1 MTLVPLPRLALL
13 VASLALAAP
22 ALAEDTACRDRIDA
36 MFDGGPL
43 DPFVRPPH
51 RFTNTVLSPEGD
63 MRYQYLAI
71 WDSPARSIGGVL
83 GTGTFTLIIDGDS
96 WTGPAPEGPW
106 TAAPN
111 MLPETYED
119 MQRRQHAESR
129 KNLTEPACLGT
140 VEVDDATYDA
150 VRYVTRTD
158 PDPDSGAWFGARNT
172 VYLDPETQRV
182 LRWEMT
188 DFTSSFAPEVS
199 RDNHVQIFSYE
210 DPMTITRPD

>member
-1 MTLVPLPRLALL
+1 MTLLPFLRFAALG
-13 VASLALAAP
+13 ASLALAAP
-22 ALAEDTACRDRIDA
+22 ALAEDAACRARIKA

-51 RFTNTVLSPEGD
+51 RVTNTVLSPEGD

-83 GTGTFTLIIDGDS
+83 GSGTFALIVEGDS
-96 WTGPAPEGPW
+96 WTGPDPEGPW

-111 MLPETYED
+111 MLPDDYD
-119 MQRRQHAESR
+119 GLQRRQHAESR
-129 KNLTEPACLGT
+129 ENLTDPACLGT
-140 VEVDDATYDA
+140 VTVDDTAYEA
-150 VRYVTRTD
+150 VSYVTRTD

-182 LRWEMT
+182 QRWEMT
-188 DFTSSFAPEVS
+188 DFTSSFAPELS
-199 RDNHVQIFSYE
+199 RDIHVQVFSYD
-210 DPMTITRPD
+210 DPMTITRPE